1 MKSRSRTPGR
11 RLLHSPGPTPV
22 PDAVLHAMM
31 LQPMDLADPRVS
43 EAIDRCERGLKRLM
57 DAEHAHVFLY
67 ASNGHGMWEAAIEN
81 LVQPRGAILVPAT
94 GHFSESWA
102 IQAQALGREVIRTP
116 WNPGY
121 PIDIEAVARCLQ
133 DDTQHRIE
141 AIFVVHTDTSSGV
154 TSPLE
159 AYAPLL
165 QRLGHPALLVVDV
178 VASLGAA
185 PFSMRSIQADAVL
198 GASQKGLMCP
208 PGLGFLATNERA
220 FEAAKRNPAPRYYW
234 DCVKRLDDVSYRKF
248 CGTAPQSLVQGLAV
262 ALDLIFEEG
271 LEQVFERHR
280 QLAHAVHAA
289 VQAWSEAGPL
299 RFFAQVPESRSVSVT
314 TVTVPPQVDI
324 ERLRQV
330 GRDRF
335 QVAFA
340 GALGPLTGKAF
351 RIGHLGDH
359 NPANLLGCLGGIEG
373 ALRSQ
378 GVAIGDQ
385 GLHQAVRS
393 LDGYIPA

>member
-1 MKSRSRTPGR
+1 
-11 RLLHSPGPTPV
+11 
-22 PDAVLHAMM
+22 MM

-43 EAIDRCERGLKRLM
+43 EAIDRCERGLKQLM
-57 DAEHAHVFLY
+57 DAQHAHVFLY
-67 ASNGHGMWEAAIEN
+67 ASNGHGMWEAAIQN
-81 LVQPRGAILVPAT
+81 LVQPQGVILVPAT

-102 IQAQALGREVIRTP
+102 VQAEALGREVIRTP

-121 PIDIEAVARCLQ
+121 PIDIEAVGRCLAE
-133 DDTQHRIE
+133 DTQHRIE
-141 AIFVVHTDTSSGV
+141 AVFVVHTDTSSGI
-154 TSPLE
+154 TSTLE
-159 AYAPLL
+159 EYAPLL
-165 QRLGHPALLVVDV
+165 RRLNHPALLVVDV

-185 PFSMRSIQADAVL
+185 PFSMRSVQADAVL

-220 FEAAKRNPAPRYYW
+220 FEAARRNPAARYYW
-234 DCVKRLDDVSYRKF
+234 DIVKRLDEVSYRKF
-248 CGTAPQSLVQGLAV
+248 CGTAPQSLVQGLSV
-262 ALDLIFEEG
+262 ALDLLLDEG
-271 LEQVFERHR
+271 LERVFERHR
-280 QLAHAVHAA
+280 RLAAAVHAA

-299 RFFAQVPESRSVSVT
+299 QFFACESQSRSVSVT
-314 TVTVPPQVDI
+314 TVSVPPNVDI
-324 ERLRQV
+324 ERLRRV

-359 NPANLLGCLGGIEG
+359 NPATLLGCLAGIEG
-373 ALRSQ
+373 ALREQ
-378 GVAIGDQ
+378 GVEVGQLGLPQAI
-385 GLHQAVRS
+385 RS